1 MIKQGCTWSTTIFR
15 PIIIGEKK
23 LEKEGKSFENV
34 IFIIGSLLL
43 ADDGLIIAKNIEARE
58 NIRMLM
64 NVWREWGPEIN
75 EDKSIVSVFN
85 MKR

>member
-15 PIIIGEKK
+15 PIIIGVKK
-23 LEKEGKSFENV
+23 LEREGKGFENV